1 MKFGNTLALGTAICG
16 LALSAA
22 GAQAGVPEAGGPS
35 ATAQQPPAT
44 SSGPA
49 TAPAPQAPSPGTAP
63 AGTTYSDAEIEQF
76 AKAVLAV
83 QKIQQDTTASATDK
97 QTKMAAAV
105 QGAGLTPAKFN
116 EIASASNADPA
127 LMQRI
132 QAAAGKV
139 QSTAAAQ

>member
-1 MKFGNTLALGTAICG
+1 MKFETALAVGTAICG

-22 GAQAGVPEAGGPS
+22 TAQAGVPEAGGPS
-35 ATAQQPPAT
+35 ATAQPPAPSQGST
-44 SSGPA
+44 
-49 TAPAPQAPSPGTAP
+49 TAAAPQAAPSGTAP
-63 AGTTYSDAEIEQF
+63 AGTSYSDAEIDQF

-83 QKIQQDTTASATDK
+83 QKIQEDTAISATEK
-97 QTKMAAAV
+97 QAKMAAAV
-105 QGAGLTPAKFN
+105 QAAGLTAEKFN

-139 QSTAAAQ
+139 QSTGAAQ